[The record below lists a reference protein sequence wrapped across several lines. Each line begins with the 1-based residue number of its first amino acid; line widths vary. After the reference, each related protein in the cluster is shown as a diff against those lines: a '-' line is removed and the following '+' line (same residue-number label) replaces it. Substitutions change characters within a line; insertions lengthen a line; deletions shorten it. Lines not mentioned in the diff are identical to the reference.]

1 VVYYGVHRTKQALSA
16 RTWWHPGRSER
27 RCKNVGSRF
36 KEKIRQE
43 KEEVALSFFDYLA
56 ELNRR
61 KKQLDQQSQTIA
73 ANALLNPDVP
83 TQAQAAYLAGAF
95 TPGTGVVDASG
106 QLAPFPSSDVSLQQF
121 PTYMAN
127 TEPMPSM
134 AENIQSGNV
143 LDAFLQ
149 GVGVAGDAV
158 TAVPLL
164 GALGAPARAI
174 SRVGQAIRK
183 GNKPEDPG
191 RLEFTGTS
199 EPPARDPGT
208 SRTIQT
214 TGKYRG
220 APSGVNSPQKLGHM
234 QTRLRN
240 YLELGAPYREWYEKT
255 NDWVQQSLDNRPGRV
270 DQYGG
275 TVAITS
281 SGTAVPQNAGF
292 AIKGYNQAIVGDPI
306 QTGRFPASMGKSIE
320 SVFSGTSPPLGPKR
334 EPFFEAI
341 VQDPD
346 RLRQTNDIR
355 QARAFGYK
363 EPDGGTWKSGLGE
376 AQHRFMDE
384 ETEKLLQYAV
394 ENRVGGTDDWNKDR
408 IQAAIWI
415 AQKAEEDGSTIEEA
429 ARMFQDFTPQAVIRT
444 EAAPSAS
451 SQHLGGLLDPDNR
464 ELLEAYSAAQ
474 DAAMQTPSLLDYTA
488 SQSGAM
494 TAPTFSGPGVYEGAS
509 NPAYAVPVSIGKV
522 SEAAGDVIDPA
533 SAKLVEA
540 NAAMQGL
547 LRAQDT
553 VGYTAILPAK
563 RVVDRNAL
571 QVDLGRPIT
580 RDEIIE
586 LERKL
591 SDEFGSDTLIPLPG
605 RNGIDIIVPDPDVA
619 ARLNNVKKGQ
629 TPAWQKTLTTLVKDD
644 FSDAE
649 MTWGLNSG
657 GLVGDTTDW
666 TYTPSQYLPAL
677 EAVGPEMRGLLDRG
691 AARSAPQLEK
701 IDAALVKAFPKAGER
716 QLVVARTRQA
726 LATGGIAKVRQL
738 VEQGVLPA
746 AVLGALL
753 ADEFQRPNQDQT
765 SRGLL

>member
-1 VVYYGVHRTKQALSA
+1 MGL
-16 RTWWHPGRSER
+16 
-27 RCKNVGSRF
+27 
-36 KEKIRQE
+36 
-43 KEEVALSFFDYLA
+43 FDYLTDVY
-56 ELNRR
+56 RR
-61 KKQLDQQSQTIA
+61 KQELDLASRNLT
-73 ANALLNPDVP
+73 ANSFLNPQVP
-83 TQAQAAYLAGAF
+83 TEAQAAYLAGAF
-95 TPGTGVVDASG
+95 APLAGTVDASG
-106 QLAPFPSSDVSLQQF
+106 KLAPFPPASVSIGDL
-121 PTYMAN
+121 PSYMA
-127 TEPMPSM
+127 TTKPMPSLV
-134 AENIQSGNV
+134 ENVRSGNL
-143 LDAFLQ
+143 LDATLQ
-149 GVGVAGDAV
+149 GIGVAGDAL
-158 TAVPLL
+158 TAIPLL
-164 GALGAPARAI
+164 GAIGVPARAL
-174 SRVGQAIRK
+174 SRTGQAIRQ
-183 GNKPEDPG
+183 GNVPDDVD
-191 RLEFTGTS
+191 RLTFTSTS
-199 EPPARDPGT
+199 EPPPRDPGT
-208 SRTIQT
+208 KRTIQT

-220 APSGVNSPQKLGHM
+220 APAGVNSPQKLGNV

-240 YLELGAPYREWYEKT
+240 YLARGAPYREWYEKT
-255 NDWVQQSLDNRPGRV
+255 NDWVQASLENRPGRV

-292 AIKGYNQAIVGDPI
+292 AIKGYNQALTGEPI
-306 QTGRFPASMGKSIE
+306 QTGRFPSSMSRGIE
-320 SVFSGTSPPLGPKR
+320 SVFSGTSPSFGPKR

-363 EPDGGTWKSGLGE
+363 EPDGTTWKSGLSE

-394 ENRVGGTDDWNKDR
+394 ENRIGGTDDWNKDR

-415 AQKAEEDGSTIEEA
+415 AQKAEEDGTTIEEA

-451 SQHLGGLLDPDNR
+451 LQHLGGLLDPQNR
-464 ELLEAYSAAQ
+464 EVLEAYSAAQ
-474 DAAMQTPSLLDYTA
+474 DAAMQTPGLLDYTTA
-488 SQSGAM
+488 QSGAM
-494 TAPTFSGPGVYEGAS
+494 TAPTFTGPGVYEGAS

-522 SEAAGDVIDPA
+522 ADAQGDVIDPA

-563 RVVDRNAL
+563 KVVDRNAL
-571 QVDLGRPIT
+571 QVDVGRSIT
-580 RDEIIE
+580 RDEIIN

-591 SDEFGSDTLIPLPG
+591 SDEFGPGTLIPLPG
-605 RNGIDIIVPDPDVA
+605 RDGIDIIVSEPSVA
-619 ARLNNVKKGQ
+619 ARLNDVKKGQ

-644 FSDAE
+644 FSDAK

-666 TYTPSQYLPAL
+666 TYRPSQYLPPL

-691 AARSAPQLEK
+691 AARSATQLEK
-701 IDAALVKAFPKAGER
+701 LDADLVKDFPRAGER
-716 QLVVARTRQA
+716 QAVVTLTRDA

-738 VEQGVLPA
+738 VEQGVLPVV
-746 AVLGALL
+746 VLGALTQID
-753 ADEFQRPNQDQT
+753 ARNPNQNQS